1 MADGASDAERN
12 PGGEPEAGGVWGPG
26 LAFPCIP
33 QHGAW
38 VGWLHLQDSSLAVVP
53 TKESTFKHESI
64 SVLYHLLN
72 LEDLRWGLSLIKTI
86 CPGRSFP
93 KYYIPVWLSKK
104 TVDAN
109 GLYYCGGPYVND
121 LVWGKEV

>member
-64 SVLYHLLN
+64 SVLS
-72 LEDLRWGLSLIKTI
+72 LSSSES
-86 CPGRSFP
+86 GRFALGALP
-93 KYYIPVWLSKK
+93 
-104 TVDAN
+104 N
-109 GLYYCGGPYVND
+109 
-121 LVWGKEV
+121 